1 MNACDFFIICNK
13 KNPMSEK
20 SRYTEEW
27 NEIEIILL
35 IHVHAHK
42 YPIMPRGFLLP
53 FPCI

>member
-1 MNACDFFIICNK
+1 MNAFDFLLFAIK
-13 KNPMSEK
+13 KNPISEK

-35 IHVHAHK
+35 IHAHN